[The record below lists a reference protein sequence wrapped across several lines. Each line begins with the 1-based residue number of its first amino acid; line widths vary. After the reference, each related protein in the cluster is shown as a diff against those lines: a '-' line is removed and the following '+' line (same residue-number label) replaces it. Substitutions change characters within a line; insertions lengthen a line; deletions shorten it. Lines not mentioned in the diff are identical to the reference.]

1 MSNPKYRIKWT
12 IHGRQRAL
20 ERDID
25 EKLVKLVL
33 DKSIET
39 VYDERRQNY
48 KSYALVPYPSTGQDT
63 YLMVVHNSK
72 FNTEVSII
80 SAMWQTRGGLTR
92 NGFNNI

>member
-1 MSNPKYRIKWT
+1 MSNSKYRIKWT
-12 IHGRQRAL
+12 SHGHQRAL

-25 EKLVKLVL
+25 EKLVKIVL
-33 DKSIET
+33 DNSIET
-39 VYDERRQNY
+39 VYDEKRQNY

-63 YLMVVHNSK
+63 YLMVVHSSK

-80 SAMWQTRGGLTR
+80 SVMWQTTGGLKR